1 MPSGWAHHMQI
12 TLSFPMLSFPVLLL
26 VMYVLSNLLIG
37 NIECTTHLFKV
48 TQNEAFA

>member
-1 MPSGWAHHMQI
+1 MPSGWVHHMQI

-26 VMYVLSNLLIG
+26 VMYLLSNLLIG
-37 NIECTTHLFKV
+37 NIEYTHLFKV